1 MMLYESKC
9 NYLKHHGILGQRWGV
24 RRFQNLD
31 GSLTPEGRERYLDTG
46 DIQKKEAAYKEAK
59 KSYSEIKNSSKVSV
73 EERNSAEAKADFL
86 KKDLQRSKTLDKI
99 NKTKLSSYQKAMR
112 KKYEAQGMSEED
124 AAVAAYRKAQRA
136 KIMAAAAGIA
146 VAAIGV
152 SVAYKHWE
160 QYGDRVIKTG
170 TTLQRI
176 TGDENGNFDRAF
188 YASYDKTDKRKYLGL
203 YGGGQLQMVNA
214 AYGRAGAD
222 VYKLETDVGD
232 TMRAAGRKA
241 AIAALNEELARN
253 SEMRSLLIE
262 SIRNTDHQINL
273 GWAEKNSAL
282 EKLGV
287 GGSGFKPFNKTDY
300 DILNSL
306 LVYHDDTQ
314 QKVTD
319 MFYSA
324 LKKKGYSAVL
334 DVNDQFYS
342 GYEAKAP
349 VIVFDS
355 EKLTNPRKTAVNSTA
370 AAEAYRDIVGEMR
383 AKAERKEFFKGAAGM
398 LYNPYLVMAGIAVAS
413 AAGSNSA
420 RIAKTQKD
428 AIANYKK
435 EHPNS
440 KLSDQEILEN
450 IYGEE

>member
-1 MMLYESKC
+1 MTYES
-9 NYLKHHGILGQRWGV
+9 NTLQHYGILGQKWGV
-24 RRFQNLD
+24 RRFQNED
-31 GSLTPEGRERYLDTG
+31 GTYTKAGLERYFHTG
-46 DIQKKEAAYKEAK
+46 DIEKKASAYKEAK
-59 KSYSEIKNSSKVSV
+59 KALSKAKRSLRTSD
-73 EERNSAEAKADFL
+73 EERNAAEAKADFL
-86 KKDLQRSKTLDKI
+86 KKDLQRSKTLDKV
-99 NKTKLSSYQKAMR
+99 NKTKVSAYQQAMR
-112 KKYEAQGMSEED
+112 KKYQAQGMSEED
-124 AAVAAYRKAQRA
+124 AAAAAYRKAQRA

-188 YASYDKTDKRKYLGL
+188 YASYDKVDKRKYLGL
-203 YGGGQLQMVNA
+203 YGGGQLQQVNA

-262 SIRNTDHQINL
+262 SIKNNNHPINL
-273 GWAEKNSAL
+273 GWYEKNSAL
-282 EKLGV
+282 EKLGAD
-287 GGSGFKPFNKTDY
+287 GSEFKPFGKNEY
-300 DILNSL
+300 DVLNSL

-324 LKKKGYSAVL
+324 LKRKGYSAVL

-355 EKLTNPRKTAVNSTA
+355 AKLTNPRKTAVNSTA
-370 AAEAYRDIVGEMR
+370 AAEAYRDIVGEMQ
-383 AKAERKEFFKGAAGM
+383 AKAERKGYMEAAKGA
-398 LYNPYLVMAGIAVAS
+398 LFSPYLVVAGVGTAVAAS
-413 AAGSNSA
+413 AKSA
-420 RIAKTQKD
+420 RIAETQKT
-428 AIANYKK
+428 AIENYKK

-440 KLSDQEILEN
+440 KLSDREILESL
-450 IYGEE
+450 YSDE